1 MIKIDVNI
9 YHNKDYVRT
18 MPKGY
23 IYIYTTFASHIN
35 ENTKVIHPGTLFLI
49 HAFSSS
55 SLDLSPYIYIDYIMN
70 YQFIVVQLCWTLY
83 NFENVKTIEP
93 HNK

>member
-1 MIKIDVNI
+1 MIKIDETI
-9 YHNKDYVRT
+9 YHNKDYVKT

-23 IYIYTTFASHIN
+23 IHIYNLCLRYQHQ
-35 ENTKVIHPGTLFLI
+35 NTKVIHPGTLFLI

-70 YQFIVVQLCWTLY
+70 YQFIVVQLC
-83 NFENVKTIEP
+83 
-93 HNK
+93 